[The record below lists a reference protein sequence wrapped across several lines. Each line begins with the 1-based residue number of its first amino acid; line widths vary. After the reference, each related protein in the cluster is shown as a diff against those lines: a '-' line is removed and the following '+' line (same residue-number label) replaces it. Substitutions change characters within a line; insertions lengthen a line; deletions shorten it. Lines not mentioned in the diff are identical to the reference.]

1 MYPPNYSAK
10 DPAITQRPPASALL
24 CVDAFDR
31 YKSYDDARDT
41 TVLSSP
47 YNFTISKNQSIL
59 NGFFTRVGVSEV
71 VFPWVVPNVNATT
84 QDIELEFDA
93 GAGPAFTTLTLDIG
107 FYTPALLAARLQTLV
122 RAADASLAGFTMTYG
137 VKTIGTAVSV
147 NQPIFEYKTNNPA
160 AEVAFH
166 PVDPG
171 VSASSADNRRKQL
184 FDLLG
189 FNANNEALSLEFGG
203 ISTFC
208 QATRYIDIIC
218 SALTNNQALKDSM
231 TQTIARDTIC
241 RIYVGDAQGVQ
252 STVLPSSATFCPPG
266 CAPTTIYINFSVP
279 KFIQWMPNQ
288 PVPGSLKFEVYDD
301 AGFLL
306 EDMAATEAES
316 GDWSLTLLVSE
327 N

>member
-1 MYPPNYSAK
+1 
-10 DPAITQRPPASALL
+10 L
-24 CVDAFDR
+24 
-31 YKSYDDARDT
+31 
-41 TVLSSP
+41 
-47 YNFTISKNQSIL
+47 
-59 NGFFTRVGVSEV
+59 
-71 VFPWVVPNVNATT
+71 
-84 QDIELEFDA
+84 
-93 GAGPAFTTLTLDIG
+93 LDIG

-122 RAADASLAGFTMTYG
+122 RAADATLAAFTMTYG
-137 VKTIGTAVSV
+137 VKTIATAINV
-147 NQPIFEYKTNNPA
+147 NQPIFEYKSNSATT
-160 AEVAFH
+160 VAFH
-166 PVDPG
+166 PIDPG

-189 FNANNEALSLEFGG
+189 FNGNNEILSIEFGG
-203 ISTFC
+203 ISTYC
-208 QATRYIDIIC
+208 QATRYIDIVC

-241 RIYVGDAQGVQ
+241 RVYVGDAQGVQ

-266 CAPTTIYINFSVP
+266 CAPTTIYKNFSVP